1 MRLVYLGGG
10 YLSDAAFLSG
20 TASAGGGR
28 IPFRPVLTPGRTAKD
43 RTSTHQRKDYDMNDE
58 KKIGFSVEL
67 ENNHVD
73 LWAHGDDET
82 LVNLAVAATANIVAA
97 ACGNDVKEA
106 EKLLQDVKIGLDAAL
121 DQALEHPTQE
131 INPEDFKAIGPAD
144 LPAKPLGKA

>member
-1 MRLVYLGGG
+1 
-10 YLSDAAFLSG
+10 
-20 TASAGGGR
+20 
-28 IPFRPVLTPGRTAKD
+28 
-43 RTSTHQRKDYDMNDE
+43 MNDE

-144 LPAKPLGKA
+144 LPAKPLGKALFRRNTAWKDKAYIPRKNSTSRCLLRRSGRDLVAW